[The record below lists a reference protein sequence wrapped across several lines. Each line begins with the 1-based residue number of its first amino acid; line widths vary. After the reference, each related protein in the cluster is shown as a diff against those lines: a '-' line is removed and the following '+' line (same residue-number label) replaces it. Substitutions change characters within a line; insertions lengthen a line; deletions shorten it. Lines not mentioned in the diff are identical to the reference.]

1 MKTLIIITSIFLF
14 GCSSRLPERRPSNTS
29 GMMGE
34 FNPRALD
41 ELPADNPTDDEPE
54 DSQTTCTETEQD
66 EEVVVE
72 EPCEVVEPE
81 EEPEPEQ
88 EEEEQE
94 PEYIPDSCFSYLDCP
109 NHEACDVV
117 SSRCFLCTE
126 GWHCNNQYDLQRTGP
141 SFCCTVENA
150 ENQRCNLVG
159 ICQE

>member
-1 MKTLIIITSIFLF
+1 
-14 GCSSRLPERRPSNTS
+14 
-29 GMMGE
+29 MMGE

-41 ELPADNPTDDEPE
+41 ELPADNPTNDEPE
-54 DSQTTCTETEQD
+54 DSPTTCTETEQD

-81 EEPEPEQ
+81 EEPEQ

>member
-1 MKTLIIITSIFLF
+1 MKTLIVIASIFFF

-41 ELPADNPTDDEPE
+41 ELPADEPPADDLEEYE
-54 DSQTTCTETEQD
+54 DSPPTCTETEQD
-66 EEVVVE
+66 DEVVVE
-72 EPCEVVEPE
+72 EPCEVVEEPE
-81 EEPEPEQ
+81 ED
-88 EEEEQE
+88 QE

-141 SFCCTVENA
+141 SFCCTVEHA

>member
-1 MKTLIIITSIFLF
+1 MIVKTLIIIASIFFF

-41 ELPADNPTDDEPE
+41 ELPVSNPPADEPE
-54 DSQTTCTETEQD
+54 DSPPTCTETTEQD
-66 EEVVVE
+66 DEVVVE
-72 EPCEVVEPE
+72 EPCVLVEPE
-81 EEPEPEQ
+81 EEPE
-88 EEEEQE
+88 EQE
-94 PEYIPDSCFSYLDCP
+94 PEYTPDSCFSYLDCP
-109 NHEACDVV
+109 NHEACDVA

-141 SFCCTVENA
+141 SFCCTIENA

>member
-1 MKTLIIITSIFLF
+1 
-14 GCSSRLPERRPSNTS
+14 
-29 GMMGE
+29 MMGQ

-41 ELPADNPTDDEPE
+41 ELPVSNPPADETE
-54 DSQTTCTETEQD
+54 DSPPTCTETGQD
-66 EEVVVE
+66 DEVVVE
-72 EPCEVVEPE
+72 ESYEVAEIPE
-81 EEPEPEQ
+81 EEDR
-88 EEEEQE
+88 E

-117 SSRCFLCTE
+117 NSRCFLCTE

>member
-1 MKTLIIITSIFLF
+1 VTVKILIITSLIFFF
-14 GCSSRLPERRPSNTS
+14 GCSSQLPERRPSNRS
-29 GMMGE
+29 GMTGE
-34 FNPRALD
+34 FNYRQTD
-41 ELPADNPTDDEPE
+41 EIPASDPPSEESEEHE
-54 DSQTTCTETEQD
+54 DTTATCTEIEQ
-66 EEVVVE
+66 EGEVVVE
-72 EPCEVVEPE
+72 EPE
-81 EEPEPEQ
+81 EEREEER

-94 PEYIPDSCFSYLDCP
+94 TEYIPASCFSYLDCP
-109 NHEACDVV
+109 NHEACDII